1 MISPSYI
8 MSAIIKEPNFQ
19 TNKKGTNLP
28 EPTAIN
34 ADSIMVTDLSQVQ
47 ACLQQHGIAV
57 VPLNTTSKE
66 AKVAALDATKF
77 YSVANAVLKP
87 EYAIKEPTL
96 EEKLNPATYKTRKA
110 PDAAMGWIHQYATPL
125 HTLIQADPTLR
136 TTLESLYGKSDLCYS
151 PNRIRV
157 TKAFKFADKSL
168 HIEGLEIF
176 KNDNGQISLAEGEV
190 ATIVGVSGLRRF
202 VFWDMND
209 ADLKPLYDYWL
220 EKNNGKTDVE
230 FTLVDP
236 AFMHKHYPGRRRMV
250 TVDCND
256 SPMLILWRENVP
268 HEMALSPSVSLFIS
282 PVTEH
287 VKTVVTARDMTT
299 YAPPEFEG
307 LTEHETHLLA
317 MPYQM
322 NGFKWPSG
330 KKTYPFCHIRPY
342 KHYIPKVRERYTKP
356 AATATNPDRRTI
368 QMRLPHDGTVDQH
381 TAAYKAK
388 LAKRNIV
395 LPAIAFAETT
405 PNFVTDITWW
415 PEKILRDH
423 GYITTP
429 KTTCCCSI
437 EKVVTVEEQ
446 LQNQL
451 KEAENNGEVID
462 LALDSEDEDGLAS
475 SPYPWTTWPGKGGF
489 ASSSSEDEDDEDQQ
503 ELYSLKD
510 KLRWKEMTLEEFM
523 DYRGLYGSEDEDIT
537 RAESVFWIH
546 ETDCLRSTGVF
557 QGYDDLSTED
567 LEHFNKHLACY
578 IMRGTPCYIAGGWD
592 CECQMAEDFGWTLI
606 PVQF

>member
-176 KNDNGQISLAEGEV
+176 NNDNGEISLAEGEV

-287 VKTVVTARDMTT
+287 VKKVVTARDMTT

-388 LAKRNIV
+388 LARRNIV

-405 PNFVTDITWW
+405 PNFVTDISEW

-462 LALDSEDEDGLAS
+462 LALDSEDEDIFAS
-475 SPYPWTTWPGKGGF
+475 WPGKGGF
-489 ASSSSEDEDDEDQQ
+489 VSSSSEDDEDEP

-510 KLRWKEMTLEEFM
+510 KLKWKSMTLEEFM
-523 DYRGLYGSEDEDIT
+523 DYRHDTYYNDNRYPET
-537 RAESVFWIH
+537 VFWIH
-546 ETDCLRSTGVF
+546 ETDCLRKTGIF
-557 QGYDDLSTED
+557 EGYDDLTTEE
-567 LEHFNKHLACY
+567 LKHFDNNIACY
-578 IMRGTPCYIAGGWD
+578 VMEGSPCYIVGGWD
-592 CECQMAEDFGWTLI
+592 CECQMAENFGWTLI
-606 PVQF
+606 PVKF

>member
-1 MISPSYI
+1 MIPKTVI
-8 MSAIIKEPNFQ
+8 MSAIIKEPNFK

-34 ADSIMVTDLSQVQ
+34 ADSIMVTDLSLVQ

-57 VPLNTTSKE
+57 VPLNTTSKQ
-66 AKVAALDATKF
+66 AKVEALDATKF
-77 YSVANAVLKP
+77 YSVANAVFKP

-136 TTLESLYGKSDLCYS
+136 ATLESLYGKSDLCYS

-176 KNDNGQISLAEGEV
+176 KNDNGEISLAEGEV

-209 ADLKPLYDYWL
+209 IDLKPLYDYWL

-236 AFMHKHYPGRRRMV
+236 TFMHKHYPGRRRMV

-287 VKTVVTARDMTT
+287 IKKVVTARDMTT

-356 AATATNPDRRTI
+356 AATATKPDRRTI
-368 QMRLPHDGTVDQH
+368 QMRLPHDGTIDQH

-388 LAKRNIV
+388 LARRNIV

-405 PNFVTDITWW
+405 PNFVTDISEW
-415 PEKILRDH
+415 PEQILRDH
-423 GYITTP
+423 GYITAP
-429 KTTCCCSI
+429 KTTHTNTMCCGYKKNCCNSDSDSDYDSEDELSI

-462 LALDSEDEDGLAS
+462 LALDSEDEDTDKEEVLL
-475 SPYPWTTWPGKGGF
+475 T
-489 ASSSSEDEDDEDQQ
+489 
-503 ELYSLKD
+503 LKD
-510 KLRWKEMTLEEFM
+510 KIKWKEMTLEEYM
-523 DYRGLYGSEDEDIT
+523 DYRHETYEDKYPET
-537 RAESVFWIH
+537 VFWIH

-557 QGYDDLSTED
+557 EGYDELSTED
-567 LEHFNKHLACY
+567 LEHFNKYTACY
-578 IMRGTPCYIAGGWD
+578 IMEGSPCYIAGGWD
-592 CECQMAEDFGWTLI
+592 CECQMAQDFGWTLI
-606 PVQF
+606 PVEF